1 MNLFFAKLKNSVIFA
16 ISKRYHMKNE
26 NEIKAAN
33 GYLALLVLVLFVGG
47 FIATILTVKHPASI
61 VWILPILFM
70 LPGFFVVQPNGS
82 KVLVLFG
89 AYKGTVKD
97 NGFFWANPFYSK
109 QPISLRARNF
119 DSERL
124 KVNDKVGNPIMINVI
139 LVWRV
144 KNTFKAAF
152 EVDRYEEFVRV
163 QTDAAVRKLAGSY
176 PYDNFND
183 KMDEVTLRSGL
194 DEVNHA
200 LEDEITDRLAIAGLE
215 VLEARIGYLAYA
227 EEIAHAMLKR
237 QQAQAIVSARFKIV
251 EGAVGMVEMA
261 LAELKKSS
269 NITLDEDRKAAMVS
283 NLMVVLCGDKEAT
296 PVVNTG
302 TLHH

>member
-1 MNLFFAKLKNSVIFA
+1 
-16 ISKRYHMKNE
+16 MKNE
-26 NEIKAAN
+26 KVIKAVN
-33 GYLALLVLVLFVGG
+33 GYFVLLILLLLIGVQIG
-47 FIATILTVKHPASI
+47 TILATDNPVSF
-61 VWILPILFM
+61 VLMLPISYVLS
-70 LPGFFVVQPNGS
+70 GFFIIQPNGS
-82 KVLVLFG
+82 RVLVLFG
-89 AYKGTVKD
+89 SYKGTVKQ

-109 QPISLRARNF
+109 QAISLRARNF
-119 DSERL
+119 DSERV
-124 KVNDKVGNPIMINVI
+124 KVNDKVGNPILINVI

-144 KNTFKAAF
+144 QDTFKAAF
-152 EVDRYEEFVRV
+152 EVDKYEEFVRV

-176 PYDNFND
+176 PYDNFD
-183 KMDEVTLRSGL
+183 DDMKEVTLRSGL

-215 VLEARIGYLAYA
+215 VMEARIGYLAYA
-227 EEIAHAMLKR
+227 EEIAQAMLKR
-237 QQAQAIVSARFKIV
+237 QQAQAIVAARFKIV

-261 LAELKKSS
+261 IKELNKSGD
-269 NITLDEDRKAAMVS
+269 IHLDEDKKAAMVT